1 MTKGFGTPRNYEREK
16 RQLMKAIEQRNLNL
30 LGSLREKFKCHM
42 GHNRLQQLLVDE
54 VLVEVSVEAAD
65 WFWQSILSPKQYQQM
80 KEMACQAM
88 LDTLIDDGCE
98 LGKDISSVEMEGSSQ
113 FLLSNKA
120 RETLLSYVPNKHQK
134 QLAEMFKDH
143 EPEHPATML
152 EKHLGVDFFAKLLVQ
167 AKKRL
172 PTLTDRQAVRYLLTI
187 AAGVGERHPEIREFP
202 RWFLVNATAELTEAR
217 RQQLWEL
224 IESEAEFEN
233 CSHWLE
239 DLLIAAGG
247 SRYVHTHPDNPEDNL
262 IDREGMLLLDQ
273 VYQGERRSS
282 ELVAALDAHM
292 KGRGLST

>member
-1 MTKGFGTPRNYEREK
+1 
-16 RQLMKAIEQRNLNL
+16 
-30 LGSLREKFKCHM
+30 M

-54 VLVEVSVEAAD
+54 VLVEVSVEAGD

-80 KEMACQAM
+80 KEMAFQAM

-98 LGKDISSVEMEGSSQ
+98 LGKDISSVEKEGSRQ
-113 FLLSNKA
+113 LLLSQKA
-120 RETLLSYVPNKHQK
+120 RETLVSYVPNEHHERVAQ
-134 QLAEMFKDH
+134 MFKDQ
-143 EPEHPATML
+143 EQEHPATML
-152 EKHLGVDFFAKLLVQ
+152 EQHLGVEFFTQLLVQ

-187 AAGVGERHPEIREFP
+187 AAGVGERHPEIKDFP
-202 RWFLVNATAELTEAR
+202 LWFLANATADLTEGR

-224 IESEAEFEN
+224 MESDSEFEDCN
-233 CSHWLE
+233 HWLE

-247 SRYVHTHPDNPEDNL
+247 SNYIHPHPDNPKDNL

-292 KGRGLST
+292 KERGLST